1 MKERILIINNGLS
14 GGGIERASTS
24 MANAFDV
31 SGYEVIVLALYKRDR
46 FFSLNSSIDFIEPQ
60 INIKGR
66 YLYAL
71 QMMACKTRSKTYK
84 T

>member
-46 FFSLNSSIDFIEPQ
+46 FFSLNSSIDFIEPSFVKH
-60 INIKGR
+60 INT
-66 YLYAL
+66 YLLYLFVA
-71 QMMACKTRSKTYK
+71 Q
-84 T
+84 